1 MRRGSDS
8 KNSTPGTQTAHIV
21 NQMTETKS
29 EALLFEPI
37 FQERIWG
44 GRRLQDEFGKKL
56 PPGLKIGESWELVD
70 RPEAQSV
77 VRSGP
82 NKGVSLHQL
91 WKNHREEIFGNTRNA
106 PRFPLLIKL
115 LDARETL
122 SLQVH
127 PPAHIAPGL
136 NGEPKTEFWYVV
148 KAEQGAKIYAGL
160 RRTMSPEEFNRSIAS
175 GNVADHIHSILTKEG
190 DGIFLPAGRFHAI
203 GAGNLLVEIQ
213 QNSDTTYRVY
223 DWDRV
228 DATGQP
234 RELHIEQ
241 ALQCIDFN
249 DCEPEAIEPAGEV
262 LIRNELFEIQKWNL
276 TEPRDLALPGKFAIV
291 CVLDGNLRM
300 AGTDIL
306 PGDLSLLPAN
316 SENRAIAPSTK
327 TASILRIT
335 IPR

>member
-1 MRRGSDS
+1 
-8 KNSTPGTQTAHIV
+8 
-21 NQMTETKS
+21 MTETHS
-29 EALLFEPI
+29 GAALLFEPI

-44 GRRLQDEFGKKL
+44 GRRLEDEFGKKL
-56 PPGLKIGESWELVD
+56 PAGRKIGESWELVD

-82 NKGVSLHQL
+82 LKGISLHQL
-91 WKNHREEIFGNTRNA
+91 WKNHRGEIFGAAKSA

-115 LDARETL
+115 LDARDTL

-127 PPAHIAPGL
+127 PPAHIAPRL
-136 NGEPKTEFWYVV
+136 NGEPKTEFWYVA
-148 KAEQGAKIYAGL
+148 KADPNAKIYAGL
-160 RRTMSPEEFNRSIAS
+160 RATTSPEEFNRSIAS
-175 GNVADHIHSILTKEG
+175 GNVTDHIHSVPVKEG

-228 DATGQP
+228 DDTGQP

-249 DCEPEAIEPAGEV
+249 DCQPEPIKPTGEV
-262 LIRNELFEIQKWNL
+262 LIKNELFEIQKWNL
-276 TEPRDLALPGKFAIV
+276 TERRELAPAGDFAIV
-291 CVLDGNLRM
+291 CVLGGELAC
-300 AGTDIL
+300 AGTNL
-306 PGDLSLLPAN
+306 QPGDLALLPAN
-316 SENRAIAPSTK
+316 SKSRALAPSTK
-327 TASILRIT
+327 AASILRIT

>member
-1 MRRGSDS
+1 MADGSRT
-8 KNSTPGTQTAHIV
+8 NLARNFRPGV
-21 NQMTETKS
+21 
-29 EALLFEPI
+29 
-37 FQERIWG
+37 
-44 GRRLQDEFGKKL
+44 
-56 PPGLKIGESWELVD
+56 KIGESWELVD

-82 NKGVSLHQL
+82 IKGVSLHQL
-91 WKNHREEIFGNTRNA
+91 WKNHREEIFGNARSA

-127 PPAHIAPGL
+127 PPAHIAPRL
-136 NGEPKTEFWYVV
+136 NGEPKTEFWYVA
-148 KAEQGAKIYAGL
+148 KADQGAKIYAGL
-160 RRTMSPEEFNRSIAS
+160 RATTSPEEFNRSIAN
-175 GNVADHIHSILTKEG
+175 GNVADHIHAIPVKEG
-190 DGIFLPAGRFHAI
+190 DGILLPAGRFHAI

-228 DATGQP
+228 DDTGQP

-249 DCEPEAIEPAGEV
+249 DCQPELVKPTGER
-262 LIRNELFEIQKWNL
+262 LIKDELFEIQKWNL
-276 TEPRDLALPGKFAIV
+276 TERRDSAPVGEFAIV
-291 CVLDGNLRM
+291 CVLSGNLRM
-300 AGTDIL
+300 GDTEIR
-306 PGDLSLLPAN
+306 PGDLCLLPAN
-316 SENRAIAPSTK
+316 SQNREIVPLTK
-327 TASILRIT
+327 AASILRVT

>member
-1 MRRGSDS
+1 M
-8 KNSTPGTQTAHIV
+8 
-21 NQMTETKS
+21 
-29 EALLFEPI
+29 LFDPI

-44 GRRLQDEFGKKL
+44 GRRLKDEFGKEI
-56 PPGLKIGESWELVD
+56 PAGLKIGESWELVD

-77 VRSGP
+77 VREGP
-82 NKGVSLHQL
+82 LKGVSLHQL
-91 WKNHREEIFGNTRNA
+91 WNNHREEIFGNARSA

-127 PPAHIAPGL
+127 PPAHIAPHL
-136 NGEPKTEFWYVV
+136 HGEPKTEFWYVA
-148 KAEQGAKIYAGL
+148 KADQGAKIYAGL
-160 RRTMSPEEFNRSIAS
+160 RATTSPEEFNHSIAN
-175 GNVADHIHSILTKEG
+175 GNLTAHIHSMPVKDG
-190 DGIFLPAGRFHAI
+190 DSIFLPAGRFHAI

-228 DATGQP
+228 DDSGQP

-241 ALQCIDFN
+241 ALRCIDFQ
-249 DCEPEAIEPAGEV
+249 DCQPELTKPVGEV
-262 LIRNELFEIQKWNL
+262 LIKNELFEIQKWNL
-276 TEPRDLALPGKFAIV
+276 AKSRELAPAGEFAIV
-291 CVLDGNLRM
+291 CVLEGHLDC
-300 AGTDIL
+300 AGTNL
-306 PGDLSLLPAN
+306 QPGDLTLLPAKA
-316 SENRAIAPSTK
+316 RRRTIAPTTE

>member
-1 MRRGSDS
+1 
-8 KNSTPGTQTAHIV
+8 
-21 NQMTETKS
+21 MTEPHTE

-44 GRRLQDEFGKKL
+44 GRRLEEEFGKKL
-56 PPGLKIGESWELVD
+56 PAGLKIGESWELVD

-82 NKGVSLHQL
+82 LKGVSLHQL
-91 WKNHREEIFGNTRNA
+91 WKNHRTEIFGDAQGA

-115 LDARETL
+115 LDARDTL

-127 PPAHIAPGL
+127 PPAHIAPRL
-136 NGEPKTEFWYVV
+136 NGEPKTEFWYVA
-148 KAEQGAKIYAGL
+148 KADRNAKIYAGL
-160 RRTMSPEEFNRSIAS
+160 RATTSPEEFNRSIAS
-175 GNVADHIHSILTKEG
+175 GNVKDHIHAVPVKEG

-228 DATGQP
+228 DDSGRP

-249 DCEPEAIEPAGEV
+249 DCQPDIIKPAGET
-262 LIRNELFEIQKWNL
+262 LIRNELFEVQKWNL
-276 TEPRDLALPGKFAIV
+276 TEQRDLAPAAEFALV
-291 CVLDGNLRM
+291 CVLEGQLACAGTNLR
-300 AGTDIL
+300 
-306 PGDLSLLPAN
+306 PGDLALLPAN
-316 SENRAIAPSTK
+316 SKSRTIAPSTK
-327 TASILRIT
+327 RASILRIT

>member
-1 MRRGSDS
+1 
-8 KNSTPGTQTAHIV
+8 
-21 NQMTETKS
+21 MTEEPSPT
-29 EALLFEPI
+29 ALLFEPI

-44 GRRLQDEFGKKL
+44 GRRLKDEFGKEL
-56 PPGLKIGESWELVD
+56 PAGLKIGESWELVD

-82 NKGVSLHQL
+82 IKGVSLHQL
-91 WKNHREEIFGNTRNA
+91 WKNHREEIFGDVKNA

-127 PPAHIAPGL
+127 PPAHIAPRL
-136 NGEPKTEFWYVV
+136 NGEPKTEFWYVA
-148 KAEQGAKIYAGL
+148 KADQDAKIYAGL
-160 RRTMSPEEFNRSIAS
+160 RATTSPEEFNRSIAN
-175 GNVADHIHSILTKEG
+175 GNVADHIHAIKVKEG

-228 DATGQP
+228 DDTGQP
-234 RELHIEQ
+234 RELHIEE

-249 DCEPEAIEPAGEV
+249 DCQPELINPAGEV
-262 LIRNELFEIQKWNL
+262 LVKDELFEIQKWNL
-276 TEPRDLALPGKFAIV
+276 TERRDLAPAGEFAVV
-291 CVLDGNLRM
+291 CVLGGNLRM
-300 AGTDIL
+300 GGTEIR
-306 PGDLSLLPAN
+306 PGDLCLLPAR
-316 SENRAIAPSTK
+316 SQDRGIMPLT
-327 TASILRIT
+327 TPASILRIT
-335 IPR
+335 IPGHAR